1 MAQTATVAIKEW
13 RKNNKFI
20 CQIKLRYKKVLRK
33 CREIPLAGGKYKE
46 YQELCDK
53 YVCAR
58 LTGATEGLVS
68 FQDKPFKAYLNKKMS
83 KRTKL
88 DIAYGSL
95 NFIEKTFSPTV
106 LPQLY
111 NVQDFGLTVAE
122 IPLKNGARL
131 AVKLLA
137 SPFQE
142 EGELMLL
149 MLQGDKRIYS
159 ICFSC
164 TEDSR
169 AYIGGLQGGKDIAN
183 DEIKML
189 TKELHGARPKNLIIS
204 LLYGFLQYCDIKEL
218 YAIDSDFHVKSERLK
233 TRYAELWLELG
244 GEKHRRGWYKLPPHE
259 IKKSLEEVKSKHRSQ
274 FIKRES
280 LKELAQ
286 LELMTALRNISVQ
299 VPAAKLQ

>member
-20 CQIKLRYKKVLRK
+20 CQIKLKYKKVLRK

-58 LTGATEGLVS
+58 LTGATQGLVS

-83 KRTKL
+83 RRAKL
-88 DIAYGSL
+88 DIAHGAL
-95 NFIEKTFSPTV
+95 IFIEKTFSADA

-111 NVQDFGLTVAE
+111 NVVEYGLTVAE
-122 IPLKNGARL
+122 IPLKNGSHI

-149 MLQGDKRIYS
+149 MLQDGKRIYS

-164 TEDSR
+164 TEDGR
-169 AYIGGLQGGKDIAN
+169 AYIGGIQGGKDIAN
-183 DEIKML
+183 DEIKVL
-189 TKELHGARPKNLIIS
+189 TKELHGTRPKNLIIS
-204 LLYGFLQYCDIKEL
+204 LLYGFLQHSDIKEI
-218 YAIDSDFHVKSERLK
+218 YAIDSDFHVKSEK
-233 TRYAELWLELG
+233 VQTSYSALWLEVG
-244 GEKHRRGWYKLPPHE
+244 GEKHRRGWYKLPPQE
-259 IKKSLEEVKSKHRSQ
+259 IKKSIEEVKSKHRSQ
-274 FIKRES
+274 FIKREG

-286 LELMTALRNISVQ
+286 LEMKAALRQISGSRPVN
-299 VPAAKLQ
+299 

>member
-13 RKNNKFI
+13 RKNNKLI
-20 CQIKLRYKKVLRK
+20 CQIKLKYKKVLRK

-58 LTGATEGLVS
+58 LTGATQGLVS

-83 KRTKL
+83 RRAKL
-88 DIAYGSL
+88 DIAHGAL
-95 NFIEKTFSPTV
+95 IFIEKTFSADA

-111 NVQDFGLTVAE
+111 NVVEYGLTVAE
-122 IPLKNGARL
+122 IPLKNGSHI

-149 MLQGDKRIYS
+149 MLQDGKRIYS

-164 TEDSR
+164 TEDGR
-169 AYIGGLQGGKDIAN
+169 AYIGGIQGGKDIAN
-183 DEIKML
+183 DEIKVL
-189 TKELHGARPKNLIIS
+189 TKELHGTRPKNLIIS
-204 LLYGFLQYCDIKEL
+204 LLYGFLQHSDIKEI
-218 YAIDSDFHVKSERLK
+218 YAIDSDFHVKSEK
-233 TRYAELWLELG
+233 VQTSYTALWLEVG
-244 GEKHRRGWYKLPPHE
+244 GEKHRRGWYKLPPQE
-259 IKKSLEEVKSKHRSQ
+259 IKKSIEEVKSKHRSQ
-274 FIKRES
+274 FIKREG

-286 LELMTALRNISVQ
+286 LEMKAALRQISGSRPVN
-299 VPAAKLQ
+299 

>member
-13 RKNNKFI
+13 RKNNKLI
-20 CQIKLRYKKVLRK
+20 CQIKLKYKKVLRK

-58 LTGATEGLVS
+58 LTGATQGLVS

-83 KRTKL
+83 RRAKL
-88 DIAYGSL
+88 DIAHGAL
-95 NFIEKTFSPTV
+95 IFIEKTFSADA

-111 NVQDFGLTVAE
+111 NVVEYGLTVAE
-122 IPLKNGARL
+122 IPLKNGSHI

-149 MLQGDKRIYS
+149 MLQDGKRIYS

-164 TEDSR
+164 TEDGR
-169 AYIGGLQGGKDIAN
+169 AYIGGIQGGKDIAN
-183 DEIKML
+183 DEIKVL
-189 TKELHGARPKNLIIS
+189 TKELHGTRPKNLIIS
-204 LLYGFLQYCDIKEL
+204 LLYGFLQHSDIEEI
-218 YAIDSDFHVKSERLK
+218 YAIDSDFHVKSEK
-233 TRYAELWLELG
+233 VQTSYSALWLEVG
-244 GEKHRRGWYKLPPHE
+244 GEKHRRGWYKLPPQE
-259 IKKSLEEVKSKHRSQ
+259 IKKSIEEVKSKHRSQ
-274 FIKRES
+274 FIKREG

-286 LELMTALRNISVQ
+286 LEMKAALRQISGSRPVN
-299 VPAAKLQ
+299 

>member
-13 RKNNKFI
+13 RKNNKLI
-20 CQIKLRYKKVLRK
+20 CQIKLKYKKVLRK

-46 YQELCDK
+46 YQALCDK

-58 LTGATEGLVS
+58 LTGATQGLVS

-83 KRTKL
+83 RRAKL

-95 NFIEKTFSPTV
+95 IFIEKTFSAAA

-111 NVQDFGLTVAE
+111 NVVEYGLTVAE
-122 IPLKNGARL
+122 IPLKNGSHI

-149 MLQGDKRIYS
+149 MLQDGKRIYS

-164 TEDSR
+164 TEDGR
-169 AYIGGLQGGKDIAN
+169 AYIGGIQGGKDIAN
-183 DEIKML
+183 DEIKVL
-189 TKELHGARPKNLIIS
+189 TKELHGTRPKNLIIS
-204 LLYGFLQYCDIKEL
+204 LLYGFLQHSDIKEI
-218 YAIDSDFHVKSERLK
+218 YAIDSDFHVKSEK
-233 TRYAELWLELG
+233 VQTSYSALWLEVG
-244 GEKHRRGWYKLPPHE
+244 GEKHRRGWYKLPPQE
-259 IKKSLEEVKSKHRSQ
+259 IKKSIEEVKSKHRSQ
-274 FIKRES
+274 FIKREG

-286 LELMTALRNISVQ
+286 LEMKAALRQISGSRPVN
-299 VPAAKLQ
+299 

>member
-13 RKNNKFI
+13 RKNNKLI
-20 CQIKLRYKKVLRK
+20 CQIKLKYKKVLRK

-58 LTGATEGLVS
+58 LTGATQGLVS

-83 KRTKL
+83 RRAKL
-88 DIAYGSL
+88 DIAHGAL
-95 NFIEKTFSPTV
+95 IFIEKTFSADA

-111 NVQDFGLTVAE
+111 NVVEYGLTVAE
-122 IPLKNGARL
+122 IPLKNGSHI

-149 MLQGDKRIYS
+149 MLQDGKRIYS

-164 TEDSR
+164 TEDGQ
-169 AYIGGLQGGKDIAN
+169 AYIGGIQGGKDIAN
-183 DEIKML
+183 DEIKVL
-189 TKELHGARPKNLIIS
+189 TKELHGTRPKNLIIS
-204 LLYGFLQYCDIKEL
+204 LLYGFLQHSDIKEI
-218 YAIDSDFHVKSERLK
+218 YAIDSDFHVKSEK
-233 TRYAELWLELG
+233 VQTSYSALWLEVG
-244 GEKHRRGWYKLPPHE
+244 GEKHRRGWYKLPPQE
-259 IKKSLEEVKSKHRSQ
+259 IKKSIEEVKSKHRSQ
-274 FIKRES
+274 FIKREG

-286 LELMTALRNISVQ
+286 LEMKAALRQISGSRPVN
-299 VPAAKLQ
+299 

>member
-13 RKNNKFI
+13 RKNNKLI
-20 CQIKLRYKKVLRK
+20 CQIKLKYKKVLRK

-46 YQELCDK
+46 YQALCDK

-58 LTGATEGLVS
+58 LTGATQGLVS

-83 KRTKL
+83 RRAKL
-88 DIAYGSL
+88 DIAYGAL
-95 NFIEKTFSPTV
+95 IFIEKTFSAAA

-111 NVQDFGLTVAE
+111 NVVEYGLTVAE
-122 IPLKNGARL
+122 IPLKNGSHI

-149 MLQGDKRIYS
+149 MLQDGKRIYS

-164 TEDSR
+164 TEDGR
-169 AYIGGLQGGKDIAN
+169 AYIGGIQGGKDIAN
-183 DEIKML
+183 DEIKVL
-189 TKELHGARPKNLIIS
+189 TKELHGTRPKNLIIS
-204 LLYGFLQYCDIKEL
+204 LLYGFLQHSDIKEI
-218 YAIDSDFHVKSERLK
+218 YAIDSDFHVKSEK
-233 TRYAELWLELG
+233 VQTSYSALWLEVG
-244 GEKHRRGWYKLPPHE
+244 GEKHRRGWYKLPPQE
-259 IKKSLEEVKSKHRSQ
+259 IKKSIEEVKSKHRSQ
-274 FIKRES
+274 FIKREG

-286 LELMTALRNISVQ
+286 LEMKAALRQISGSRPVN
-299 VPAAKLQ
+299 

>member
-13 RKNNKFI
+13 RKNNKLI
-20 CQIKLRYKKVLRK
+20 CQIKLKYKKVLRK

-58 LTGATEGLVS
+58 LTGAMQGLVS

-83 KRTKL
+83 RRAKL
-88 DIAYGSL
+88 DIAHGAL
-95 NFIEKTFSPTV
+95 IFIEKTFSADA

-111 NVQDFGLTVAE
+111 NVVEYGLTVAE
-122 IPLKNGARL
+122 IPLKNGSHI

-149 MLQGDKRIYS
+149 MLQDGKRIYS

-164 TEDSR
+164 TEDGR
-169 AYIGGLQGGKDIAN
+169 AYIGGIQGGKDIAN
-183 DEIKML
+183 DEIKVL
-189 TKELHGARPKNLIIS
+189 TKELHGTRPKNLIIS
-204 LLYGFLQYCDIKEL
+204 LLYGFLQHSDIKEI
-218 YAIDSDFHVKSERLK
+218 YAIDSDFHVKSEK
-233 TRYAELWLELG
+233 VQTSYSALWLEVG
-244 GEKHRRGWYKLPPHE
+244 GEKHRRGWYKLPPQE
-259 IKKSLEEVKSKHRSQ
+259 IKKSIEEVKSKHRSQ
-274 FIKRES
+274 FIKREG

-286 LELMTALRNISVQ
+286 LEMKAALRQISGSRPVN
-299 VPAAKLQ
+299 

>member
-13 RKNNKFI
+13 RKNNKLI
-20 CQIKLRYKKVLRK
+20 CQIKLKYKKVLRK

-58 LTGATEGLVS
+58 LTGATQGLVS

-83 KRTKL
+83 RRTKL

-95 NFIEKTFSPTV
+95 IFIEKNFSADA

-111 NVQDFGLTVAE
+111 NVVEYGLTVAE
-122 IPLKNGARL
+122 IPLKNGSHI

-149 MLQGDKRIYS
+149 MLQDGKRIYS

-164 TEDSR
+164 TADGR
-169 AYIGGLQGGKDIAN
+169 AYIGGIQGGKDIAN
-183 DEIKML
+183 DEIKVL
-189 TKELHGARPKNLIIS
+189 TKELHGTRPKNLIIS
-204 LLYGFLQYCDIKEL
+204 LLYGFLQHSDIKEI
-218 YAIDSDFHVKSERLK
+218 YAIDSDFHVKSEK
-233 TRYAELWLELG
+233 VQTSYSALWLEVG
-244 GEKHRRGWYKLPPHE
+244 GEKHRRGWYKLPPQE
-259 IKKSLEEVKSKHRSQ
+259 IKKSIEEVKSKHRSQ
-274 FIKRES
+274 FIKREG

-286 LELMTALRNISVQ
+286 LEMKAALRQISGSRPVN
-299 VPAAKLQ
+299 

>member
-13 RKNNKFI
+13 RKNNKLI
-20 CQIKLRYKKVLRK
+20 CQIKLKYKKVLRK

-58 LTGATEGLVS
+58 LTGATQGLVS

-83 KRTKL
+83 RRAKL
-88 DIAYGSL
+88 DIAHGAL
-95 NFIEKTFSPTV
+95 IFIEKTFSADA

-111 NVQDFGLTVAE
+111 NVVEYGLTVAE
-122 IPLKNGARL
+122 IPLKNGSHI
-131 AVKLLA
+131 AVKLLV

-149 MLQGDKRIYS
+149 MLQDGKRIYS

-164 TEDSR
+164 TEDGR
-169 AYIGGLQGGKDIAN
+169 AYIGGIQGGKDIAN
-183 DEIKML
+183 DEIKVL
-189 TKELHGARPKNLIIS
+189 TKELHGTRPKNLIIS
-204 LLYGFLQYCDIKEL
+204 LLYGFLQHSDIKEI
-218 YAIDSDFHVKSERLK
+218 YAIDSDFHVKSEK
-233 TRYAELWLELG
+233 VQTSYSALWLEVG
-244 GEKHRRGWYKLPPHE
+244 GEKHRRGWYKLPPQE
-259 IKKSLEEVKSKHRSQ
+259 IKKSIEEVKSKHRSQ
-274 FIKRES
+274 FIKREG

-286 LELMTALRNISVQ
+286 LEMKAALRQISGSRPVN
-299 VPAAKLQ
+299 

>member
-13 RKNNKFI
+13 RKNNKLI
-20 CQIKLRYKKVLRK
+20 CQIKLKYKKVLRK

-58 LTGATEGLVS
+58 LTGATQGLVS

-83 KRTKL
+83 RRAKL
-88 DIAYGSL
+88 DIAHGAL
-95 NFIEKTFSPTV
+95 IFIEKTFSADA

-111 NVQDFGLTVAE
+111 NVVEYGLTVAE
-122 IPLKNGARL
+122 IPLKNGSHI

-149 MLQGDKRIYS
+149 MLQDGKRIYS

-164 TEDSR
+164 TEDGR
-169 AYIGGLQGGKDIAN
+169 AYIGGIQGGKDIAN
-183 DEIKML
+183 DEIKVL
-189 TKELHGARPKNLIIS
+189 TKELHGTRPKNLIIS
-204 LLYGFLQYCDIKEL
+204 LLYGFLQHSDIKEI
-218 YAIDSDFHVKSERLK
+218 YAIDSDFHVKSEK
-233 TRYAELWLELG
+233 VQTSYSALWLEVG
-244 GEKHRRGWYKLPPHE
+244 GEKHRHGWYKLPPQE
-259 IKKSLEEVKSKHRSQ
+259 IKKSIEEVKSKHRSQ
-274 FIKRES
+274 FIKREG

-286 LELMTALRNISVQ
+286 LEMKAALRQISGSRPVN
-299 VPAAKLQ
+299 

>member
-13 RKNNKFI
+13 RKNNKLI
-20 CQIKLRYKKVLRK
+20 CQIKLKYKKVLRK

-46 YQELCDK
+46 YQALCDK

-58 LTGATEGLVS
+58 LTGATQGLVS

-83 KRTKL
+83 RRAKL

-95 NFIEKTFSPTV
+95 IFIEKTFSAAA

-111 NVQDFGLTVAE
+111 NVVEYGLTVAE
-122 IPLKNGARL
+122 IPLKNGSHI

-149 MLQGDKRIYS
+149 MLQDGKRIYS

-164 TEDSR
+164 TEDGR
-169 AYIGGLQGGKDIAN
+169 AYIGGIQGGKDIAN
-183 DEIKML
+183 DEIKVL
-189 TKELHGARPKNLIIS
+189 TKELHGTRPKNLIIS
-204 LLYGFLQYCDIKEL
+204 LLYGFLQHSDIKEI
-218 YAIDSDFHVKSERLK
+218 YAIDSDFHVKSEK
-233 TRYAELWLELG
+233 VQTSYSALWLEVG
-244 GEKHRRGWYKLPPHE
+244 GEKHRRGWYKLPPQE
-259 IKKSLEEVKSKHRSQ
+259 IKKSIEEVKSKHRSQ
-274 FIKRES
+274 FIKREG

-286 LELMTALRNISVQ
+286 LEMKATLRQISGSRPVN
-299 VPAAKLQ
+299 

>member
-13 RKNNKFI
+13 RKNNKLI
-20 CQIKLRYKKVLRK
+20 CQIKLKYKKVLRK

-58 LTGATEGLVS
+58 LTGATQGLVS

-83 KRTKL
+83 RRAKL
-88 DIAYGSL
+88 DIAHGAL
-95 NFIEKTFSPTV
+95 IFIEKTFSADA

-111 NVQDFGLTVAE
+111 NVVEYGLTVAE
-122 IPLKNGARL
+122 IPLKNGSHI

-149 MLQGDKRIYS
+149 MLQDGKRIYS

-164 TEDSR
+164 TEDGR
-169 AYIGGLQGGKDIAN
+169 AYIGGIQGGKDIAN
-183 DEIKML
+183 DEIKVL
-189 TKELHGARPKNLIIS
+189 TKELHGTRPKNLIIS
-204 LLYGFLQYCDIKEL
+204 LLYGFLQHSDIKEI
-218 YAIDSDFHVKSERLK
+218 YAIDSDFHVKSEK
-233 TRYAELWLELG
+233 VQTSYSALWLEVG
-244 GEKHRRGWYKLPPHE
+244 GEKHRRGWYKLPPQE
-259 IKKSLEEVKSKHRSQ
+259 IKKSIEEVKSKHRSQ
-274 FIKRES
+274 FIKREG

-286 LELMTALRNISVQ
+286 LEMKAALRQISGSRPVN
-299 VPAAKLQ
+299 

>member
-13 RKNNKFI
+13 RKNNKLI
-20 CQIKLRYKKVLRK
+20 CQIKLKYKKVLRK

-58 LTGATEGLVS
+58 LTGATQGLVS

-83 KRTKL
+83 RRAKL
-88 DIAYGSL
+88 DIAHGAL
-95 NFIEKTFSPTV
+95 IFIEKTFSADA

-111 NVQDFGLTVAE
+111 NVLEYGLTVAE
-122 IPLKNGARL
+122 IPLKNGSHI

-149 MLQGDKRIYS
+149 MLQDGKRIYS

-164 TEDSR
+164 TEDGR
-169 AYIGGLQGGKDIAN
+169 AYIGGIQGGKDIAN
-183 DEIKML
+183 DEIKVL
-189 TKELHGARPKNLIIS
+189 TKELHGTRPKNLIIS
-204 LLYGFLQYCDIKEL
+204 LLYGFLQHSDIKEI
-218 YAIDSDFHVKSERLK
+218 YAIDSDFHVKSEK
-233 TRYAELWLELG
+233 VQTSYSALWLEVG
-244 GEKHRRGWYKLPPHE
+244 GEKHRRGWYKLPPQE
-259 IKKSLEEVKSKHRSQ
+259 IKKSIEEVKSKHRSQ
-274 FIKRES
+274 FIKREG

-286 LELMTALRNISVQ
+286 LEMKAALRQISGSRPVN
-299 VPAAKLQ
+299 